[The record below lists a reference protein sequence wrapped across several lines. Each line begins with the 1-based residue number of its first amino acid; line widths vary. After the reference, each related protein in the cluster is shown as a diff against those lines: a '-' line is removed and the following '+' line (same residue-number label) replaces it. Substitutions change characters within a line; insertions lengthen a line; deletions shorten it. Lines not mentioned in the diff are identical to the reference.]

1 MKLVIVGGVAGGAS
15 AAARARRL
23 DEHAEIVLL
32 ERGPYL
38 SFANCGLPY
47 YLGGEIQQRG
57 KLLVTPLERLKVRY
71 KLDAR
76 PNSEVTRI
84 ERALKQVWVRDRETG
99 REYAEKYDKLI
110 LAPGAKPRVPE
121 IPGGDLHGVFTL
133 RTLEDTDRIFARLKD
148 VRHAVLM
155 GGGFISLEVAENLV
169 NRGIGVTVVER
180 NPQLLMPFDPE
191 MTSPLVKALR
201 NKGVELVLGGRV
213 TAIEMVDGKSLRVH
227 LTDGKTLD
235 CDLVMAGIGVE
246 PESNLA
252 ADAGLELG
260 VRGAIRVNGQMQTSD
275 PDIYAAGD
283 VVETR
288 DPVTGQPGV
297 IPLGGPANRQ
307 GRIAADHIFG
317 REARYR
323 GTQGTAIVRV
333 FELTVAST
341 GASEKTLKRLKMAYR
356 AAYLHPNNHAGYY
369 PGTQAMCLKVLFD
382 PLDGRV
388 LGAQAVGGE
397 GVDKRIDILSL
408 AIQGKMTVYD
418 LEEAELCYAPPYGS
432 AKDAVNMAGFVCS
445 GILRGDQPQVT
456 VGELLEHQK
465 AGTLAAVLDVRG
477 ADEFAK
483 GHLPGAINIPI
494 DELRSRLAEV
504 PAGRVAVNCQVGMRG
519 YLATRILLAAGR
531 DVVNLSGGYQTWEM
545 FSAAGLTA

>member
-356 AAYLHPNNHAGYY
+356 AA
-369 PGTQAMCLKVLFD
+369 
-382 PLDGRV
+382 
-388 LGAQAVGGE
+388 
-397 GVDKRIDILSL
+397 
-408 AIQGKMTVYD
+408 
-418 LEEAELCYAPPYGS
+418 
-432 AKDAVNMAGFVCS
+432 
-445 GILRGDQPQVT
+445 
-456 VGELLEHQK
+456 
-465 AGTLAAVLDVRG
+465 
-477 ADEFAK
+477 
-483 GHLPGAINIPI
+483 
-494 DELRSRLAEV
+494 
-504 PAGRVAVNCQVGMRG
+504 
-519 YLATRILLAAGR
+519 
-531 DVVNLSGGYQTWEM
+531 
-545 FSAAGLTA
+545 